1 MTMRASPSNV
11 QSVFSEMVVFKTPE
25 RSKQFAALSI
35 PPYLRDWLVMRF
47 SDDKGMVDMDEI
59 MRFVRSTIPR
69 REDWEALKARMVN
82 EGLPVRFLARMQ
94 VEIDISTGDA
104 LFALPDFGFP
114 RHKYEAVVAP
124 GVIRKRRDEL
134 LASSETWGVV
144 ELEWRRDR
152 RGSGAES
159 GAVFMID
166 FTPFQPYRVDVDFYQ
181 QARNE
186 FSLQEWLD
194 ILLLGVDYNP
204 SGFLTAGEKM
214 TLLTRLLPFVEKRV
228 NLVELAP
235 KGTGKSY
242 MFSQLSKHGWLVSGG
257 SISRARMFHN
267 IASNEPGLVKRYDYV
282 ALDEVQTITFTNDDE
297 VKGALKGF
305 MESGEYRI
313 GEHHGN
319 GEAGIILL
327 GNIDQDRMN
336 EDDNMIRELPPAFR
350 ESALI
355 DRFHG
360 FIRGWCIPR
369 MRENLKAEGW
379 SLNTEYLTEM
389 FHVLRDDV
397 RYRAVVDS
405 LTTVPR
411 GADTRDTEAVKRIAT
426 AYLKLLFPD
435 VTSVD
440 RANPELFRQFCLEPA
455 LDMRGV
461 IRKQLHRMDMEYPQE
476 MPDIGCRETAE

>member
-1 MTMRASPSNV
+1 MTEYPAQNKV
-11 QSVFSEMVVFKTPE
+11 NSVFSQMAVFKTPE
-25 RSKQFAALSI
+25 RSKQFAALNI

-47 SDDKGMVDMDEI
+47 SDDNGVVDMHEV
-59 MRFVRSTIPR
+59 MQFVRSTIPR
-69 REDWEALKARMVN
+69 REDWEPLKAKMVN
-82 EGLPVRFLARMQ
+82 EGVPVRFLARMQ
-94 VEIDISTGDA
+94 VEIDVSTGEA
-104 LFALPDFGFP
+104 LFSLPDFGFP
-114 RHKYEAVVAP
+114 RHRHEAVVSRD
-124 GVIRKRRDEL
+124 VIRNRKDEL

-144 ELEWRRDR
+144 NLEWGWEKRN
-152 RGSGAES
+152 SGVEVGTVS
-159 GAVFMID
+159 MTD
-166 FTPFQPYRVDVDFYQ
+166 FAPFQPYRVDVDFFQ
-181 QARNE
+181 QARSE
-186 FSLQEWLD
+186 FSLDEWVD
-194 ILLLGVDYNP
+194 VLLLGVDYNP
-204 SGFLTAGEKM
+204 TGFISMAEKM

-267 IASNEPGLVKRYDYV
+267 IASNTPGLIKRYDFV

-327 GNIDQDRMN
+327 GNINQDRMN
-336 EDDNMIRELPPAFR
+336 ENDNVIRELPPVFQ

-360 FIRGWCIPR
+360 FIRGWDIPR

-379 SLNTEYLTEM
+379 GLNTEYLTEM
-389 FHVLRDDV
+389 FHLLRNDV
-397 RYRAVVDS
+397 RYRSVVDGLLS
-405 LTTVPR
+405 VPR

-426 AYLKLLFPD
+426 AYTKLLFPD
-435 VTSVD
+435 VTSPDKAD
-440 RANPELFRQFCLEPA
+440 RELFHTYCLEPA

-461 IRKQLHRMDMEYPQE
+461 IRRQLHMMDLEYSSE
-476 MPDIGCRETAE
+476 MPGIECRVVGL